1 MNDYTLLIPGLG
13 STETAIES
21 IRDMLR
27 EKCTGMIEVFDYDSR
42 GLSNT
47 PVIQLDDGKS
57 QAYIGPLRKNV
68 VDAEKKVDFDG
79 QSVSVPLDV
88 FGVGRD
94 QLTAFGV
101 SAEKQNQMFQKWRTL
116 PKNQQEA
123 YTQSWDSLDKNDST
137 ALQGFLQGMI
147 DALS

>member
-1 MNDYTLLIPGLG
+1 MSNITIAPGSRAYVKDNDLFGTVTRTNLL
-13 STETAIES
+13 
-21 IRDMLR
+21 
-27 EKCTGMIEVFDYDSR
+27 